1 MITYKDILVNSFA
14 YSYKYY
20 MAHIYF
26 YMLSMAAAKNAKH
39 VTCTDMSKEMLI
51 QSMKKARRLGIYNIS
66 FAKRDMTAL
75 KDPDNR
81 YDAVIAGN
89 VIHLLDDP
97 QKAFSELIRVT
108 KPGGKIII
116 PTYLQAEAGAFR
128 LLIKLYGLMGLPFSE
143 EAEPMGADPDVLEYF
158 LFVTQ

>member
-1 MITYKDILVNSFA
+1 
-14 YSYKYY
+14 
-20 MAHIYF
+20 
-26 YMLSMAAAKNAKH
+26 
-39 VTCTDMSKEMLI
+39 
-51 QSMKKARRLGIYNIS
+51 MKKARRLGIYNIS

-108 KPGGKIII
+108 KPGGK
-116 PTYLQAEAGAFR
+116 
-128 LLIKLYGLMGLPFSE
+128 
-143 EAEPMGADPDVLEYF
+143 
-158 LFVTQ
+158 